1 MDPVPREIFTSDEMV
16 LGWITT
22 PANLAFTTL
31 TLRLRQRGAAVM
43 TLGEDHT
50 NARHFTWSVDAVSG
64 NQYDVQVLGML
75 ANGTVATASTNVFS
89 ISDPGQQLWCLLVL
103 LIIPCGVLYVCC
115 KRRRRQGIP
124 VAVATPYNAY
134 NDGGDGPYYSCPASV
149 APPPST
155 SSGGHTAAAVAV
167 GFLGGVAADE
177 VFHHHHHDTTTTGG
191 HGVFDS

>member
-1 MDPVPREIFTSDEMV
+1 MDPVPSEIFTSDKMV
-16 LGWITT
+16 LGWMTT

-50 NARHFTWSVDAVSG
+50 NARHFTWYVDAVSG

-89 ISDPGQQLWCLLVL
+89 ISDPVQKMWCLLVL
-103 LIIPCGVLYVCC
+103 LIIPLGLLYVCC
-115 KRRRRQGIP
+115 NRRRRQGIP

-134 NDGGDGPYYSCPASV
+134 NDGGDGPYVTRPASI
-149 APPPST
+149 APPTST
-155 SSGGHTAAAVAV
+155 SSKGHTAAAVAV

-177 VFHHHHHDTTTTGG
+177 VFHHHTGTPTTGG